1 MASVAPPE
9 VSVVVQG
16 PVSAGITDRVLQSV
30 RAHLPGAEIILSTW
44 KGADV
49 QGLDFDLLVAND
61 DPGPVQMTSGPS
73 NLNRMI
79 WSSREGLRRVTR
91 PYCLKL
97 RTDLMLTSNRIL
109 SYFRRFPKFQEEY
122 RIFRERIV
130 ISNALTW
137 RTTRWPRG
145 IYHPGDLFGFGH
157 AADLQRLW
165 NVPLHPFPGRARF
178 ESESAPPAAAPDEIP
193 ISEMTSEQYVWFNA
207 LRPAHPVSIRRGPS
221 ADDYRRDMLL
231 LLNNFVIISLDR
243 AGLVWLT
250 RGTRRFSN
258 DARFWGFGEY
268 GYWYRRE
275 VEGRRLQLPPVS
287 VAGKILWMKVIAL
300 SPSWA
305 GEAWR
310 KLRAALTRDPRG

>member
-1 MASVAPPE
+1 MELVAPRE
-9 VSVVVQG
+9 ISVVVQG
-16 PVSAGITDRVLQSV
+16 PVTAGITDRVLQSV

-79 WSSREGLRRVTR
+79 WSSHEGLRRVTR
-91 PYCLKL
+91 PYSLKM
-97 RTDLMLTSNRIL
+97 TDMLLTGDRIL
-109 SYFRRFPKFQEEY
+109 SYFRRFRKTQEEY
-122 RIFRERIV
+122 RLFRDRIV

-137 RTTRWPRG
+137 RTSRWPNG
-145 IYHPGDLFGFGH
+145 IFHPGDLFGFGNTD
-157 AADLQRLW
+157 DLRRLW
-165 NVPLHPFPGRARF
+165 NVPLHPFPGRAKF
-178 ESESAPPAAAPDEIP
+178 ESEGAPIVAAPDELP

-207 LRPAHPVSIRRGPS
+207 LRPTHPVTIKRAPTAG
-221 ADDYRRDMLL
+221 DYRHDMLL

-243 AGLVWLT
+243 AGFVWLT

-275 VEGRRLQLPPVS
+275 VEGRKFQLPPIS
-287 VAGKILWMKVIAL
+287 AAGKVLWMKAIAL
-300 SPSWA
+300 SPAWA
-305 GEAWR
+305 GNAWR
-310 KLRAALTRDPRG
+310 KLRASLTRDPRV